1 MAYAWC
7 LLAYALAYAQNYLP
21 VRLCAPAKSIQLRA
35 GGDVG
40 IDHQKVELL
49 LLAFLVDG
57 GEQHAAGLDAHHGSG
72 GQVGDGDAGLPYQLL
87 GLIILMNAAQ
97 NHPVFA
103 GSVVQNELQ
112 ELLGLLH
119 GLALQ
124 HLDGA
129 EIGLTEGLEIDEIRE
144 QGLDFHIGKVD
155 GGFRRLRADVGIG
168 PTGCASLPAGAAS
181 SAFFG
186 RSRGFIVGY

>member
-7 LLAYALAYAQNYLP
+7 ILAYARYYLQ
-21 VRLCAPAKSIQLRA
+21 VRPCAPAKSIQLRA

-40 IDHQKVELL
+40 IDHQKVELF

-57 GEQHAAGLDAHHGSG
+57 AQQHAAGLDAHHGSG
-72 GQVGDGDAGLPYQLL
+72 GQVGDGDAGLADKLL
-87 GLIILMNAAQ
+87 GLILLMDPAQ

-129 EIGLTEGLEIDEIRE
+129 EIGLGEGLKIDKVGKQR
-144 QGLDFHIGKVD
+144 LNLHI
-155 GGFRRLRADVGIG
+155 
-168 PTGCASLPAGAAS
+168 
-181 SAFFG
+181 
-186 RSRGFIVGY
+186 